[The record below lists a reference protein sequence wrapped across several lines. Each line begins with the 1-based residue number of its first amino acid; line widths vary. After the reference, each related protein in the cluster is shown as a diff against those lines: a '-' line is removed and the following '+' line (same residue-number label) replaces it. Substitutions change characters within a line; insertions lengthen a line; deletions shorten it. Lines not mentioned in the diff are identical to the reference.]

1 MTVTKTLTTS
11 PAEHLTVAI
20 RADFL
25 TLEVI
30 ASDDVTQPA
39 AEVSGPEKVLDAIRA
54 ERTGSTWSL
63 TWPKG
68 AGGGGVT
75 TIIGGD
81 SYGSMVFSA
90 GRVSGRVIVSGVD
103 VTALVN
109 GAGGAAEPLR
119 AVVRVPSG
127 SVLDADVGSGDITT
141 RGLLASVR
149 AKTMSA
155 DVSCDGET
163 GHLEASTQSGDVTAE
178 RVGPVS
184 ASTMSG
190 DVSVGG
196 ALGAVTASTM
206 SGDVRVHALAS
217 VNVNAS
223 TMSGDV
229 RVTAAPGVRPQVSG
243 RSMSGR
249 VRTPLEG

>member
-1 MTVTKTLTTS
+1 MTRTLTTS
-11 PAEHLTVAI
+11 PAEQLTVAI

-30 ASDDVTQPA
+30 AGDVDRPT

-54 ERTGSTWSL
+54 ERTGGTWSL

-68 AGGGGVT
+68 TGGGGVT

-81 SYGSMVFSA
+81 NYGSMVITG
-90 GRVSGRVIVSGVD
+90 GRISGRVMVNGVD

-109 GAGGAAEPLR
+109 EGGGGAEPLR
-119 AVVRVPSG
+119 AVVRIPSG
-127 SVLDADVGSGDITT
+127 SILDADLGGGVVVTHGP
-141 RGLLASVR
+141 LAGVR
-149 AKTMSA
+149 AKTQSA
-155 DVSCDGET
+155 DVTCGGRL

-178 RVGPVS
+178 LVGPVS
-184 ASTMSG
+184 VSTMSG
-190 DVSVGG
+190 DVAVGG

-206 SGDVRVHALAS
+206 SGDVRIHALQDVS
-217 VNVNAS
+217 VNAS

-229 RVTAAPGVRPQVSG
+229 RVTASPGTRPQVSG

-249 VRTPLEG
+249 VRMP

>member
-1 MTVTKTLTTS
+1 VSKTLTTS
-11 PAEHLTVAI
+11 PAEQLTVAI

-25 TLEVI
+25 NLEVI
-30 ASDDVTQPA
+30 ASDDVDRPT

-68 AGGGGVT
+68 AGGGRGT
-75 TIIGGD
+75 TIISGD
-81 SYGSMVFSA
+81 NYSSMVI
-90 GRVSGRVIVSGVD
+90 GRVSGRVIVNGVD

-109 GAGGAAEPLR
+109 EAGGSAEPLR

-127 SVLDADVGSGDITT
+127 SVLDADLGSGEVAT
-141 RGLLASVR
+141 RGPLAAVR

-163 GHLEASTQSGDVTAE
+163 GPLEASTQSGDVTAE

-190 DVSVGG
+190 DVAVGG
-196 ALGAVTASTM
+196 ALGTVTASTM
-206 SGDVRVHALAS
+206 SGDVRVHALQNVS
-217 VNVNAS
+217 VNAS
-223 TMSGDV
+223 TMSGDI

-249 VRTPLEG
+249 VRTP